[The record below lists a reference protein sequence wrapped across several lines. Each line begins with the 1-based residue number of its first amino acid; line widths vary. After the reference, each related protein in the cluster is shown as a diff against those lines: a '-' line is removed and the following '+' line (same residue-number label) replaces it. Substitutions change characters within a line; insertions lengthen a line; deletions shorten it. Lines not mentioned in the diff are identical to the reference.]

1 MLYTPTGRP
10 VGRPKT
16 KDYRTISLKIP
27 QDLVARVQAYARTH
41 RQSISELIRDGLE
54 WRITEGDP
62 RSAGGT
68 VPQGSAQDAAAYSW
82 NTEMPASQEPA
93 VYSWN
98 TEIPAF
104 VRDSAALSGVLQ
116 AILATEARQEA
127 QIHALAQALAHRAE
141 APTPFEYSGNTTS
154 LPEGPPRAHAA
165 TQAAETRQT
174 PHATQAE
181 SGNTVVQDTEPA
193 FDAAR
198 FLLGPLCQKQH
209 NYDGQGHSLRQRGGK
224 HECVACKN
232 ARSRAYKE
240 RQRQA
245 KTPGV
250 PHAPTDVA

>member
-1 MLYTPTGRP
+1 MPYTPTGRP

-27 QDLVARVQAYARTH
+27 QDLLARVQAYARIH

-68 VPQGSAQDAAAYSW
+68 VPQGSAQDTAAYAW
-82 NTEMPASQEPA
+82 NTKMPASAQEPA

-98 TEIPAF
+98 TEIPSSAQ
-104 VRDSAALSGVLQ
+104 DPAALSGVLQ
-116 AILATEARQEA
+116 AILATGARQEA
-127 QIHALAQALAHRAE
+127 QLHALTQALAHRADV
-141 APTPFEYSGNTTS
+141 PSSFEYSGNTTAI
-154 LPEGPPRAHAA
+154 PESPPRAHAA
-165 TQAAETRQT
+165 THEAETRQT
-174 PHATQAE
+174 PHATQDE
-181 SGNTVVQDTEPA
+181 SGNTVLHDMGPA

-198 FLLGPLCQKQH
+198 FLLGPLCQQQH
-209 NYDGQGHSLRQRGGK
+209 DYDGQGYSLRQRGGK
-224 HECVACKN
+224 HECIACKN

-245 KTPGV
+245 KH
-250 PHAPTDVA
+250 HAPTDGA